1 MFIERKSKVNMN
13 FVQHAEKQKLD
24 QLLTDLGIK
33 NNYSE
38 DQILESLENSNFDN
52 EKALDYLL
60 NIE

>member
-1 MFIERKSKVNMN
+1 MN

-24 QLLTDLGIK
+24 QLLADLGIK